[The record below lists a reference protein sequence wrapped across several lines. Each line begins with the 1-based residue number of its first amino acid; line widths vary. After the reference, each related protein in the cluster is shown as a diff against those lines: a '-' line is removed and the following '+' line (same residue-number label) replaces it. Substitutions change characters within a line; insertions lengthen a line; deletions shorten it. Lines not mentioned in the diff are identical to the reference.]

1 MPGDAPYNIFG
12 GPGYCAVTSPTS
24 TIACANSGSDG
35 STPAEQF
42 IPYSPTGSNIILPGD
57 GVIWASNQT
66 GMYCR
71 VINTPTSLL
80 TIACDQ
86 SSPSSASSF
95 TYTGS
100 TIYFEGRP
108 LIVPAD
114 GSTPYFAPPGS
125 SPVVKPTPITP
136 ATQPEGPAITPN
148 EPYTIFG
155 GPGYCQVASA
165 TSYLTCCNLTANGNS
180 SQEHFIPSS
189 PDGSLL
195 SILPGQPVLWQSA
208 ATKRYCRL
216 VRQASGAD
224 YIRCD
229 QPSADTATVFTYSG
243 RAGFSFNDRPLTVP
257 QDCTPAY
264 VPSFPQPPARPVPI
278 DPGLPPTMAP
288 TTCSSQEVLIA
299 TTAPGG
305 PSTATSASG
314 ITSLWL
320 QPVGKELSVV
330 MSCAAHTNDTVIG
343 PVPSSRCNKPYQL
356 VLLPD
361 GNIVLRDSEGR
372 VMWSS
377 QTACLGLCK
386 CYTYAISDLP
396 GLQLRCAG
404 SNRVVW
410 STDAHS
416 NAANRAHRSTRQLSS
431 RAALSYSTNAGR
443 CIGTAAAPSV
453 LYSYSQ
459 RYSLRPTTSGAL
471 GLMDTTTK
479 QLLWSPRVAV
489 ASARSARPY
498 QLCLDTRGQL
508 LLQPGAQGAAA
519 LWRSAPA
526 AAAAAAAAV
535 AVAPAGRGYY
545 TALIDEATGSL
556 AVVTS
561 TCQKVFASNAADAA
575 APEGSAASG
584 AWTPPRRRPPAS
596 ASSRSPPR
604 SMAAVGLVT
613 IPAAAGRRPP
623 PRAQAPPRS
632 PSAAAKRAPP
642 QLGSGSNAAG
652 LATLPNRAQALPGNQ
667 TVAPNR
673 AVSLLRGFGPASQG
687 KKPKSPPKALKPPK
701 APKPPSAPR
710 LPAFARKSA
719 PSTQAPTATNAGP
732 RLQQPALH
740 TALPSFADA
749 TPPKAPARTRPPP
762 RPRSGA
768 AASLGS
774 KAAGAGAASMPPP
787 LPGLLAPASNASA
800 TIMPIAA
807 CSAGVRRLGEMDV
820 CGGITLCG
828 ADAPCT
834 SLGCCSPGLACTR
847 SSEFVWLCTP

>member
-1 MPGDAPYNIFG
+1 MS
-12 GPGYCAVTSPTS
+12 CS
-24 TIACANSGSDG
+24 NSSSNG

-42 IPYSPTGSNIILPGD
+42 IPYSPTGSTIILPGG

-71 VINTPTSLL
+71 VTNTPTSLL

-86 SSPSSASSF
+86 SSPSSASTF

-108 LIVPAD
+108 LIVPAG
-114 GSTPYFAPPGS
+114 GSTPYFAPHGS
-125 SPVVKPTPITP
+125 SPVVKPTPITPAPP

-216 VRQASGAD
+216 VRQASGTD
-224 YIRCD
+224 YIRCN
-229 QPSADTATVFTYSG
+229 QPGADTATVFTYSG

-264 VPSFPQPPARPVPI
+264 VPPFPQPPARPVPI

-288 TTCSSQEVLIA
+288 TTCSGQEMLVA

-314 ITSLWL
+314 ITSLFL
-320 QPVGKELSVV
+320 QSAGKELSVV
-330 MSCAAHTNDTVIG
+330 MSGAAHTDDDTVIG

-416 NAANRAHRSTRQLSS
+416 NANRAQRATRQLSS
-431 RAALSYSTNAGR
+431 RAVLSFSTDTGR
-443 CIGTAAAPSV
+443 CIGTAAAPSA

-459 RYSLRPTTSGAL
+459 RYSLRTTTAGVL
-471 GLMDTTTK
+471 GLMDTTSK
-479 QLLWSPRVAV
+479 QLLWSPGVVVAG
-489 ASARSARPY
+489 ARSARPH
-498 QLCLDTRGQL
+498 QLCLDNRGQL

-526 AAAAAAAAV
+526 VAASAAV
-535 AVAPAGRGYY
+535 AVAVAPPGRGYY

-556 AVVTS
+556 QVVTS

-575 APEGSAASG
+575 APDGSAASA
-584 AWTPPRRRPPAS
+584 AWPPPRRRPPAS
-596 ASSRSPPR
+596 ATSQPPPR
-604 SMAAVGLVT
+604 SMAGVGLVAV
-613 IPAAAGRRPP
+613 PAAASSRPP
-623 PRAQAPPRS
+623 PRERTPPRS
-632 PSAAAKRAPP
+632 PSAAVKR
-642 QLGSGSNAAG
+642 
-652 LATLPNRAQALPGNQ
+652 
-667 TVAPNR
+667 
-673 AVSLLRGFGPASQG
+673 
-687 KKPKSPPKALKPPK
+687 KA
-701 APKPPSAPR
+701 PPSAPQ
-710 LPAFARKSA
+710 LFTRKSA
-719 PSTQAPTATNAGP
+719 PSTQAPTA
-732 RLQQPALH
+732 
-740 TALPSFADA
+740 LPSFANP

-768 AASLGS
+768 AASRGS

-787 LPGLLAPASNASA
+787 PGLLAPASNASA
-800 TIMPIAA
+800 LIMPIAA
-807 CSAGVRRLGEMDV
+807 CSAGDWRLGEMDV

-828 ADAPCT
+828 ADAACT
-834 SLGCCSPGLACTR
+834 SLGCCSPGLACAR